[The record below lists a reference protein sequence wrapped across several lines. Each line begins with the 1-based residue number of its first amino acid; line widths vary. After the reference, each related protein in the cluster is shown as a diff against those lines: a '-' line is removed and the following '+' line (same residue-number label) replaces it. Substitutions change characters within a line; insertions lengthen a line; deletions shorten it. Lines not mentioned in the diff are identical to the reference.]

1 MFVMSQNE
9 FSHAFSVYRDLT
21 PEKRAQKTMLAMMQN
36 PDGGYIT
43 VVVKEIDAKRAA
55 LHERLN
61 HCYNSY
67 MAHILMVICVKSDDG
82 MTPEQYYA
90 VTEYV
95 CAKGNDEEESLSLAQ
110 YIEKNGLLSEEQAVS
125 VAIQICEG
133 LQAAHEAGVI
143 HRDIKPD
150 NIMMAD
156 CNPDHLQVKIID
168 FGGGKQL
175 DAAVAPDYTVVGT
188 IGFQAPESL
197 SSDILPQSDVYSLG
211 CLLNFML
218 TGAEPVVKKYKG
230 SREIVSIIEKATYL
244 DPYSRYSSADAME
257 RWLQRAAG
265 ARKIDRIP
273 LLRELP
279 GCRTGSLWK
288 VIVAF
293 LGYLVMGELFGE
305 WKNQGIEGF
314 LDIMFL
320 MVWPF
325 VICFNVGNVL
335 QFLPER
341 FRKSSGRFMLAR
353 IILILCGL
361 AVLVIYDVY
370 FRDATP

>member
-1 MFVMSQNE
+1 MSQNE

-21 PEKRAQKTMLAMMQN
+21 PEKRARKTMLAMMQN

-61 HCYNSY
+61 QCNNSY
-67 MAHILMVICVKSDDG
+67 IAQIFMVICVKSDDG
-82 MTPEQYYA
+82 TTPDQYYA

-95 CAKGNDEEESLSLAQ
+95 CAKGNDEEESLSLSQ

-197 SSDILPQSDVYSLG
+197 SSDILPQSDV
-211 CLLNFML
+211 
-218 TGAEPVVKKYKG
+218 
-230 SREIVSIIEKATYL
+230 
-244 DPYSRYSSADAME
+244 
-257 RWLQRAAG
+257 
-265 ARKIDRIP
+265 
-273 LLRELP
+273 
-279 GCRTGSLWK
+279 
-288 VIVAF
+288 
-293 LGYLVMGELFGE
+293 
-305 WKNQGIEGF
+305 
-314 LDIMFL
+314 
-320 MVWPF
+320 
-325 VICFNVGNVL
+325 
-335 QFLPER
+335 
-341 FRKSSGRFMLAR
+341 
-353 IILILCGL
+353 
-361 AVLVIYDVY
+361 
-370 FRDATP
+370 